1 MLNYALRAVDA
12 LYMRAAI
19 AVILLLLAAGAVGAP
34 AEPASPPSGILKKG
48 SAPRIEM
55 DLNEDGMIDYVLV
68 NDAKGLPEHEE
79 YDYNLDGEMDDFLYY
94 LNGVPVRE
102 EIDSDYDGKID
113 IWVYLAEGKYI
124 VRWERDLDGDGKPD
138 RSQDFSRELVP

>member
-1 MLNYALRAVDA
+1 MLNYAHRAVDA
-12 LYMRAAI
+12 LGMRAAI
-19 AVILLLLAAGAVGAP
+19 AVILLLLAAGTVEAP
-34 AEPASPPSGILKKG
+34 AEPASPPAGILKKG

-55 DLNEDGMIDYVLV
+55 DLNEDGVIDYVLV

-94 LNGVPVRE
+94 EKGVLVRE

-113 IWVYLAEGKYI
+113 IWVHLAEGKYI

-138 RSQDFSRELVP
+138 QLQDYSRELVP

>member
-1 MLNYALRAVDA
+1 MLNCTRRGVDA
-12 LYMRAAI
+12 LGMRPVI
-19 AVILLLLAAGAVGAP
+19 AVMALLLAAGAVEAP
-34 AEPASPPSGILKKG
+34 AEPASPPAGILKKG

-55 DLNEDGMIDYVLV
+55 DLNEDGAIDYVLV

-79 YDYNLDGEMDDFLYY
+79 YDFNLDGAMDDFLYY
-94 LNGVPVRE
+94 VNGVPVRE

-113 IWVYLAEGKYI
+113 IWVHLAEGKYI

-138 RSQDFSRELVP
+138 RSQDFSEWVVP